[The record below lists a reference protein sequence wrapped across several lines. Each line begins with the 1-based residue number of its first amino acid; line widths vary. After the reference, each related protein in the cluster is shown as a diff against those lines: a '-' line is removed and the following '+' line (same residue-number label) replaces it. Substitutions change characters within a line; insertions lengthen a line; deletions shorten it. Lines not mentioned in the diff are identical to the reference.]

1 MSSQYNTIG
10 PTNPMTTSDYSL
22 LNKNST
28 NKDKMFQSL
37 SLESS
42 KFETENQNLPNT
54 ASLPIN
60 RSNLYSN
67 PQNKNQYSFNLIN
80 TFLDS
85 KFNQSS
91 DIKNLM

>member
-1 MSSQYNTIG
+1 
-10 PTNPMTTSDYSL
+10 MTTSDYSL

-42 KFETENQNLPNT
+42 KFQTDNQNIPNT
-54 ASLPIN
+54 TSLTIN
-60 RSNLYSN
+60 RSDQIYSN

-80 TFLDS
+80 TYLDS
-85 KFNQSS
+85 KYNQSS
-91 DIKNLM
+91 DINNLM